1 MPTVRVVL
9 RQTDTDGK
17 IITKRYPKAKAHVN
31 PTTSVLQVFRSRGSF
46 VEDEE
51 MLAEFHPET
60 YLYYWQ

>member
-9 RQTDTDGK
+9 RHTDTDGK
-17 IITKRYPKAKAHVN
+17 IITKRYPNATAHVN

-51 MLAEFHPET
+51 MIAEFHSET
-60 YLYYWQ
+60 YLYWK